1 MNEEIL
7 KELEIHNRK
16 LISLFEKQND
26 GLSSLSE
33 KIEELINKQYEVN
46 FPEQIK
52 AEITNQK
59 EIVLPQT
66 QDVKIVNQQGYPTE
80 IKISN
85 LPKQKDFPSEIK
97 VSNLPKPQSDKGLR
111 EHLTKLFTGIWEA
124 TKEHTAKI
132 FITNRTP
139 KEAIPVVLVDAEGK
153 QKYTA
158 IFSGGGSG
166 GGGTSGTQ
174 DVNILS
180 EVAPSTL
187 VAFITDIPTAGARVQ
202 LATNVIIA
210 GIIEAPSTNTG
221 NVYIGGSDV
230 SSTVF
235 GSELQPGQSA
245 GIAINNTNKIYIDA
259 ATSGDDVAFF
269 GS

>member
-66 QDVKIVNQQGYPTE
+66 QDVKITNQQEFPSE

-97 VSNLPKPQSDKGLR
+97 VSNFPEQQSEKWLR
-111 EHLTKLFTGIWEA
+111 EHLTTMCK
-124 TKEHTAKI
+124 
-132 FITNRTP
+132 
-139 KEAIPVVLVDAEGK
+139 
-153 QKYTA
+153 
-158 IFSGGGSG
+158 GS
-166 GGGTSGTQ
+166 
-174 DVNILS
+174 
-180 EVAPSTL
+180 
-187 VAFITDIPTAGARVQ
+187 
-202 LATNVIIA
+202 
-210 GIIEAPSTNTG
+210 
-221 NVYIGGSDV
+221 
-230 SSTVF
+230 
-235 GSELQPGQSA
+235 
-245 GIAINNTNKIYIDA
+245 
-259 ATSGDDVAFF
+259 
-269 GS
+269 

>member
-66 QDVKIVNQQGYPTE
+66 QDVKIINQQEFPSE

-85 LPKQKDFPSEIK
+85 FPKQKDFPSEIS

-124 TKEHTAKI
+124 TKEHTARV
-132 FITNRTP
+132 FVSNRTP
-139 KEAIPVVLVDAEGK
+139 KEAIPVVLVDAEHK

-158 IFSGGGSG
+158 ILSGGS

-187 VAFITDIPTAGARVQ
+187 VAFITDIPTAGTKVQ

-221 NVYIGGSDV
+221 NVYIGGSNV